1 MSKFYLTTAIAYTS
15 SKPHIGNAY
24 DPVLADMIARY
35 KKMQGFDVYFQT
47 GTDEHGQKIEEKAKE
62 SGITPKEYVDKI
74 AGVVKGV
81 WGSLNI
87 GYDRFIRTTD
97 ADHEHAV
104 SEIFKKLYEKGDIYK
119 GHYEGKY
126 CTPCESF
133 FTESQ
138 LVDGRCP
145 DCGREVVDAKEEAY
159 FLKLSKYQD
168 RLLKFFEENPD
179 FIKPESR
186 KNEMINNF
194 LKPGLSD
201 LCVSRSSFKWG
212 IPVEFDP
219 NHVIYVWI
227 DALSNYITGLG
238 YLPEDKEHSGELYK
252 KFWPCDLHVIGKD
265 IVRFHT
271 IYWPIILMALGE
283 ELPKQVLAHPWL
295 LSGEDKMSK
304 SRGNVIYA
312 DELAKRFSADAV
324 RYYLLAEM
332 PFGQD
337 GTITYESFISRYN
350 TDLANNVGNLVNRT
364 VAMTNKYFGGKVT
377 KPASFTDLDNEII
390 AAAKECAQKYV
401 ELMDEYRNSDT
412 AAKIM
417 LFAKRLN
424 KYIDETTPWVLAKS
438 EDDKPRLNDVLYV
451 LLEGIRY
458 LAIMLTPYIPQTA
471 EKIFEQIGSGDNS
484 LASLDS
490 FGLSDG
496 FTVGDATPLFARLDA
511 EKIIAELDAG
521 AEQEEVAQE
530 ANLITIDDFAKV
542 ELTAAEIK
550 ACEIIEKSK
559 KLLKLT
565 LFDGK
570 GERTVASGI
579 REYYSPSDLVGKTVV
594 LVSNLKP
601 AKLCGVESNG
611 MILAA
616 DDGQNVKV
624 VFLDGVK
631 AGSKIR

>member
-1 MSKFYLTTAIAYTS
+1 
-15 SKPHIGNAY
+15 
-24 DPVLADMIARY
+24 
-35 KKMQGFDVYFQT
+35 
-47 GTDEHGQKIEEKAKE
+47 
-62 SGITPKEYVDKI
+62 
-74 AGVVKGV
+74 
-81 WGSLNI
+81 
-87 GYDRFIRTTD
+87 
-97 ADHEHAV
+97 
-104 SEIFKKLYEKGDIYK
+104 
-119 GHYEGKY
+119 
-126 CTPCESF
+126 
-133 FTESQ
+133 
-138 LVDGRCP
+138 
-145 DCGREVVDAKEEAY
+145 
-159 FLKLSKYQD
+159 
-168 RLLKFFEENPD
+168 
-179 FIKPESR
+179 
-186 KNEMINNF
+186 
-194 LKPGLSD
+194 
-201 LCVSRSSFKWG
+201 
-212 IPVEFDP
+212 
-219 NHVIYVWI
+219 
-227 DALSNYITGLG
+227 
-238 YLPEDKEHSGELYK
+238 
-252 KFWPCDLHVIGKD
+252 
-265 IVRFHT
+265 
-271 IYWPIILMALGE
+271 
-283 ELPKQVLAHPWL
+283 
-295 LSGEDKMSK
+295 
-304 SRGNVIYA
+304 
-312 DELAKRFSADAV
+312 
-324 RYYLLAEM
+324 
-332 PFGQD
+332 
-337 GTITYESFISRYN
+337 
-350 TDLANNVGNLVNRT
+350 
-364 VAMTNKYFGGKVT
+364 
-377 KPASFTDLDNEII
+377 
-390 AAAKECAQKYV
+390 
-401 ELMDEYRNSDT
+401 
-412 AAKIM
+412 M